1 MFYLSVST
9 KKNFILLLLYIAHL
23 LIYVALKWNDTQQFI
38 HNMIYIIHM
47 KNMINNELYYSFKLI
62 LNLTFYSEELLK
74 WIFKILAG
82 LFNTHS
88 VKGFT
93 SDPVSL
99 KNSQKY
105 WVGDSDYSP
114 LPSNPLWKKKVFVNS
129 TL

>member
-1 MFYLSVST
+1 
-9 KKNFILLLLYIAHL
+9 
-23 LIYVALKWNDTQQFI
+23 
-38 HNMIYIIHM
+38 M

-114 LPSNPLWKKKVFVNS
+114 LPSNPLWKKKFLSIVLYNLFSDRGDTFN
-129 TL
+129 TEKWY